1 MKKIYTTLMLWL
13 ATLGSALAQQ
23 LPSTAFTE
31 LKSISEKVEFRE
43 GINTPARIQLKNNT
57 GTSPSELV
65 SSYLNSEL
73 PAGNLLKEQK
83 VEVDKVGFSHFS
95 YKQLYKGIPVEG
107 GEYKISYGANG
118 ISYAAGFIYTV
129 STLPSAA
136 LSEAQGLDAAMKK
149 IGAQS
154 YMWQAPK
161 EEAAVKQLRQDPSAT
176 YFPKAVQ
183 VILPIVD
190 AAGNYS
196 YRLAYK
202 YDVYAKEPM
211 SRNWVY
217 VDAVDGEVLKMHSRL
232 YHAHHPGTG
241 NTMYN
246 GTQSFT
252 TQHNGSNYILREDT
266 LIDGGRRNIIT
277 LDINQ
282 GTNFSA
288 AVDFVDADNNW
299 VHTTNQDDAGWSA
312 HWAAE
317 KTWDYYYYVLGRNS
331 IDNNGAAINQFVHY
345 RSGEDNA
352 YWDGERMLYGD
363 GTVYNPLVSVDVCGH
378 EVSHGV
384 TERSSGLIYENESG
398 ALNESFSDIFGTAVE
413 VYAENGVNKDYLIGE
428 DFDPDGSGIRD
439 MSNPKSFSH
448 PDTYGGQYW
457 QASTSFPNIANDYG
471 GVHINSGVQNYWF
484 YLLAEGGSG
493 TNDNND
499 SYNVIGI
506 GVDKAAQIASRN
518 NTTKLSSN
526 SNFADARAGA
536 IASARELFG
545 IGSQEE
551 ISVVRAW
558 YAVGVGSDYVGSPV
572 ACPRPRILAFSSIT
586 GSSVTISWSNVSQAQ
601 DFTLAYRILGSS
613 SWSTVQAIS
622 TPFTL
627 SGLTDATVY
636 EVKVKANC
644 GSSTSVYSDIRK
656 VFITSN
662 GNPQYCSSFG
672 EEDVNYINS
681 VTIGAFTNQSG
692 RNGGYLN
699 GTDRVIEVSQGD
711 QLGISLNQGAAY
723 FQLNAYWRIWVDFN
737 VDGDFDDANELVY
750 VSPDQSGTITGS
762 INIPQN
768 ATPTETRIR
777 IQMSLDELVT
787 ACDTFQTGEVEDY
800 TISIEYTG
808 GSSCAVPNNLQ
819 SSNVDTSSADLS
831 WDAVS
836 GAVGYILNYREQGQA
851 WTQVSVSSNS
861 YALSGLSPNTSYDWK
876 VRTDCGSGSE
886 SADSGEESFTT
897 LDNNPPATCNTPQ
910 NLQSSNI
917 TENSASLSW
926 SAVSGAQSYVL
937 RYRISTQN
945 WDSLTVSSNNH
956 NLNNL
961 NDDTNYEWTV
971 RTNCGGGNESANA
984 AVQSFTT
991 QESAPPAGYCS
1002 SAGASS
1008 SSEWIAQVT
1017 LGSLNNTSG
1026 NNSGY
1031 ADFTASVINAERGSS
1046 ISISLRPGFTSNFLY
1061 TNTYPEYWRVWIDYN
1076 QDNDFDDAGELAFDA
1091 GSTSSA
1097 TVNGSINIPANASL
1111 GSTRVR
1117 VQMKYNAASAAC
1129 ESFARGEVE
1138 DYTINLSDP
1147 APPVCNSP
1155 SNLQSS
1161 SVTQNS
1167 AVLTWSSVAAAQN
1180 YVLNYREQGASWTSV
1195 NVSASSYNLS
1205 GLNSATV
1212 YEWKV
1217 RSNCGSGNESADA
1230 AVQSF
1235 TTQSTNPPAT
1245 YCASKG
1251 DNAGT
1256 EWIGEVTLG
1265 SLYNNSNADGGY
1277 GDYTNLVVNAQRGQQ
1292 ISVSL
1297 VPYFY
1302 LFGYQEYWRIWI
1314 DYNQDNDFD
1323 DAGELAFDAGST
1335 SSGTVNGSFTIPA
1348 SALTGNTR
1356 LRVQMKFNGAPSACE
1371 TFPRG
1376 EVEDYTINISA
1387 ASLTTGI
1394 AGVESQESVSIYPN
1408 PATDRLYIEQSIGA
1422 RDYQIIS
1429 ASGKLVM
1436 SGSVDEASQLN
1447 ISALSPGV
1455 YFVRLNTQNTSSSHR
1470 IVIR

>member
-1 MKKIYTTLMLWL
+1 M
-13 ATLGSALAQQ
+13 
-23 LPSTAFTE
+23 
-31 LKSISEKVEFRE
+31 
-43 GINTPARIQLKNNT
+43 
-57 GTSPSELV
+57 
-65 SSYLNSEL
+65 
-73 PAGNLLKEQK
+73 
-83 VEVDKVGFSHFS
+83 
-95 YKQLYKGIPVEG
+95 
-107 GEYKISYGANG
+107 
-118 ISYAAGFIYTV
+118 
-129 STLPSAA
+129 
-136 LSEAQGLDAAMKK
+136 
-149 IGAQS
+149 
-154 YMWQAPK
+154 
-161 EEAAVKQLRQDPSAT
+161 
-176 YFPKAVQ
+176 
-183 VILPIVD
+183 
-190 AAGNYS
+190 
-196 YRLAYK
+196 
-202 YDVYAKEPM
+202 
-211 SRNWVY
+211 
-217 VDAVDGEVLKMHSRL
+217 
-232 YHAHHPGTG
+232 
-241 NTMYN
+241 
-246 GTQSFT
+246 
-252 TQHNGSNYILREDT
+252 
-266 LIDGGRRNIIT
+266 
-277 LDINQ
+277 
-282 GTNFSA
+282 
-288 AVDFVDADNNW
+288 
-299 VHTTNQDDAGWSA
+299 
-312 HWAAE
+312 
-317 KTWDYYYYVLGRNS
+317 
-331 IDNNGAAINQFVHY
+331 
-345 RSGEDNA
+345 
-352 YWDGERMLYGD
+352 
-363 GTVYNPLVSVDVCGH
+363 
-378 EVSHGV
+378 
-384 TERSSGLIYENESG
+384 
-398 ALNESFSDIFGTAVE
+398 
-413 VYAENGVNKDYLIGE
+413 
-428 DFDPDGSGIRD
+428 
-439 MSNPKSFSH
+439 
-448 PDTYGGQYW
+448 
-457 QASTSFPNIANDYG
+457 ANDFG
-471 GVHINSGVQNYWF
+471 GVHSNSGVQNYWY

-506 GVDKAAQIASRN
+506 GVDKAAKVAFRN

-526 SNFADARAGA
+526 STFADARAGA
-536 IASARELFG
+536 IASAQELFG
-545 IGSQEE
+545 AGSLEE
-551 ISVVRAW
+551 IAVTNAW
-558 YAVGVGSDYVGSPV
+558 YAVGVGAAYVGSGS
-572 ACPRPRILAFSSIT
+572 ACPVPNILDAKDIT
-586 GSSVTISWSNVSQAQ
+586 ASSVKLNWSDVSSAQ
-601 DFTLAYRILGSS
+601 SYTLDYRVTGASTWTSVSVASVPYTLTGLSNNTSYDYRVKSNCNSGSS
-613 SWSTVQAIS
+613 S
-622 TPFTL
+622 
-627 SGLTDATVY
+627 Y
-636 EVKVKANC
+636 
-644 GSSTSVYSDIRK
+644 SSVAS
-656 VFITSN
+656 VFISSN
-662 GNPQYCSSFG
+662 PNPSYCASYGENFG
-672 EEDVNYINS
+672 NYINS
-681 VTIGAFTNQSG
+681 VSIGSFSNASG
-692 RNGGYLN
+692 RNAGYLDA
-699 GTDRVIEVSQGD
+699 THRVLQASQGD
-711 QLGISLNQGAAY
+711 QLSVSLVQGSTY
-723 FQLNAYWRIWVDFN
+723 FALAVQWRIWIDAN
-737 VDGDFDDANELVY
+737 KDGDFDDPGELAY
-750 VSPDQSGTITGS
+750 DSGTPEFG
-762 INIPQN
+762 N
-768 ATPTETRIR
+768 ASGTLVVPANAVPTSTRLR
-777 IQMSLDELVT
+777 VQMKSNGAPG
-787 ACDTFQTGEVEDY
+787 ACEVFETGEVEDY
-800 TISIEYTG
+800 TIDIAFAG
-808 GSSCAVPNNLQ
+808 GSTCAVPNNLQ

-836 GAVGYILNYREQGQA
+836 GAVGYTLNFREQGQA

-886 SADSGEESFTT
+886 SADSGEGSFTT

-1002 SAGASS
+1002 SAGVSS

-1046 ISISLRPGFTSNFLY
+1046 ISISLHPGFTSNFLY

-1091 GSTSSA
+1091 GSTSTA

-1117 VQMKYNAASAAC
+1117 VQMKYNAASTAC

-1147 APPVCNSP
+1147 APPVCNTP

-1161 SVTQNS
+1161 SVTQSS

-1265 SLYNNSNADGGY
+1265 SLYNNSNGDGGY

-1292 ISVSL
+1292 ITVSL

-1323 DAGELAFDAGST
+1323 DAGELVFDAGST

-1356 LRVQMKFNGAPSACE
+1356 LRVQMKFNAAPTSCE

-1387 ASLTTGI
+1387 ASLTTGV
-1394 AGVESQESVSIYPN
+1394 AGVESQETVSIYPN
-1408 PATDRLYIEQSIGA
+1408 PATDRLFIEQSIGA